1 MIIKRVMAGVYG
13 ANCYIVMDE
22 DTKEA
27 VVLDPGGDVDDVEM
41 ELKKL
46 GATVK
51 YIILTHG
58 HFDHTTGV
66 ESLKHMTKAS
76 VAIGVKDNEMI
87 LSGAQYYG
95 PLIEGGADICL
106 KHKDVIT
113 FGKCNMEVIE
123 TPGHTAGG
131 ICLKIEDSLF
141 TGDTLFKHSIGRS
154 DLLGGDHNTL
164 INSIKS
170 NLMCLED
177 NMVVY
182 PGHGPSSTIGE
193 ERRYNPFL

>member
-1 MIIKRVMAGVYG
+1 MIIKRLMAGVYG

-22 DTKEA
+22 NTKEA
-27 VVLDPGGDVDDVEM
+27 VVLDPGGDVDDVEI
-41 ELKKL
+41 ELKNL
-46 GATVK
+46 GASVK

-66 ESLKHMTKAS
+66 QSLKHITKAL
-76 VAIGVKDNEMI
+76 VAIGEKDNQMI

-106 KHKDVIT
+106 KHKDIIN
-113 FGKCNMEVIE
+113 FGQCTMEVIE
-123 TPGHTAGG
+123 TPGHTPGG
-131 ICLKIEDSLF
+131 ICLKIGDFLF

-154 DLLGGDHNTL
+154 DLLGGDHSTL
-164 INSIKS
+164 INGIKT

-177 NMVVY
+177 HIVVY
-182 PGHGPSSTIGE
+182 PGHGPSSAIGD